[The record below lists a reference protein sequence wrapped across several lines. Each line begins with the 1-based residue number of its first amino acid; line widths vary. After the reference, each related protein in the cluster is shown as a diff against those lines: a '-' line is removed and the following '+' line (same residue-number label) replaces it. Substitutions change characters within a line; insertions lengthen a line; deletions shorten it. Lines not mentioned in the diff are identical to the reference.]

1 MPYLW
6 RSQREIPEGSLG
18 GQAIILLIARIYER
32 GCSMNKFTEVAKI
45 EELKSGTMKTVIAG
59 GREILLARV
68 GDKYYAT
75 DNRCPHMKGDL
86 SQGKLEGTV
95 VTCPVHGSQFD
106 ISNGQ
111 VVRWLK
117 GGLMS
122 KLGGAF
128 KLSRALR
135 VYNVKVEDGK
145 VLVEF

>member
-1 MPYLW
+1 M
-6 RSQREIPEGSLG
+6 S
-18 GQAIILLIARIYER
+18 
-32 GCSMNKFTEVAKI
+32 KFREVAKT
-45 EELKSGTMKTVIAG
+45 EEVKSGIMKVVIAE

-122 KLGGAF
+122 KVGKAI
-128 KLSRALR
+128 KLSKDLV
-135 VYNVKVEDGK
+135 VYNVKVENGR
-145 VLVEF
+145 VLVDF

>member
-1 MPYLW
+1 M
-6 RSQREIPEGSLG
+6 
-18 GQAIILLIARIYER
+18 A
-32 GCSMNKFTEVAKI
+32 KFTEVAKV
-45 EELKSGTMKTVIAG
+45 EELKSGTMKKVSAEG
-59 GREILLARV
+59 HEILLVRV
-68 GDKYYAT
+68 GDRYYAT
-75 DNRCPHMKGDL
+75 DGRCPHMKGDL

-122 KLGGAF
+122 KLG
-128 KLSRALR
+128 SALKMSKALT
-135 VYNVKVEDGK
+135 VYNVKVEEGK